1 MFTSSKELTPG
12 VERAWPPIV
21 DKIEYK
27 LYFEKNSTRLSKGQ
41 CYKIFGPPVF
51 CHSNSPEPLSKGLN
65 YFQGPDMNTIDKKN
79 RGRKSR
85 DTVPSKDLSFG

>member
-27 LYFEKNSTRLSKGQ
+27 LYLEKFN
-41 CYKIFGPPVF
+41 KI
-51 CHSNSPEPLSKGLN
+51 E
-65 YFQGPDMNTIDKKN
+65 QG
-79 RGRKSR
+79 
-85 DTVPSKDLSFG
+85 TVLQDFWPACFLSFKLT